1 MTYASRVQNT
11 KGKIILKE
19 RIKKKIKIHWQTKM

>member
-1 MTYASRVQNT
+1 MTYALRVQNA

-19 RIKKKIKIHWQTKM
+19 RIKEKIKFHWQIKM

>member
-1 MTYASRVQNT
+1 MTYALRVQNA
-11 KGKIILKE
+11 KGKIILNE